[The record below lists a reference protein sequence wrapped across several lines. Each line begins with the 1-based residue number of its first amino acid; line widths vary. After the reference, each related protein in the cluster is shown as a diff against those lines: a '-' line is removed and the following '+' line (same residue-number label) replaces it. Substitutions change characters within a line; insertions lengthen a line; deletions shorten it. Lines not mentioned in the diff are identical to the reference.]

1 MAQMFANGGEV
12 GIANLIENHECSKTP
27 ASLFNEDVVVVV
39 VVVEI
44 FYLQHIILYIKMS

>member
-1 MAQMFANGGEV
+1 MNKAHV
-12 GIANLIENHECSKTP
+12 IERVAIGSYHRMLRHTVVR
-27 ASLFNEDVVVVV
+27 LFHKGVVV